1 MSLGTPTH
9 QTPEE
14 LQREEQMDM
23 IAKAAVTAGICGS
36 MVYFLVPRGQEY
48 VSVNQGLIGQY
59 LGTAWMPL
67 AGAGAGALM
76 SVTSDVLHQAILSHI
91 HTSEK
96 WSNTAGAAL
105 GALTAAGGSYAG
117 FRAMDPRFVQEQG
130 VGPMRIMAIGVGSE
144 IAGQMAYNNLIKPML
159 ASTS

>member
-23 IAKAAVTAGICGS
+23 VAKAAVTAGICGS
-36 MVYFLVPRGQEY
+36 MVYVYFLVPRGQEY

-76 SVTSDVLHQAILSHI
+76 SVTSDVLHQAILSRMSF
-91 HTSEK
+91 TLARS
-96 WSNTAGAAL
+96 GATRPARRW
-105 GALTAAGGSYAG
+105 A
-117 FRAMDPRFVQEQG
+117 R
-130 VGPMRIMAIGVGSE
+130 
-144 IAGQMAYNNLIKPML
+144 
-159 ASTS
+159 

>member
-1 MSLGTPTH
+1 
-9 QTPEE
+9 
-14 LQREEQMDM
+14 MDM

-48 VSVNQGLIGQY
+48 VSVNQGLVGQC

-96 WSNTAGAAL
+96 WSNTAGSAL

-117 FRAMDPRFVQEQG
+117 FRAMDPRLPSVRAGARGRAHAHHGHRRRLGDLRADG
-130 VGPMRIMAIGVGSE
+130 VS
-144 IAGQMAYNNLIKPML
+144 QLH
-159 ASTS
+159 

>member
-23 IAKAAVTAGICGS
+23 VAKAAVTAGICGS

-67 AGAGAGALM
+67 AGAGWSWGAHVRHERRAAPGDLV
-76 SVTSDVLHQAILSHI
+76 SHSHI
-91 HTSEK
+91 GE
-96 WSNTAGAAL
+96 
-105 GALTAAGGSYAG
+105 
-117 FRAMDPRFVQEQG
+117 VE
-130 VGPMRIMAIGVGSE
+130 
-144 IAGQMAYNNLIKPML
+144 
-159 ASTS
+159 